1 MTVFGKRIPMMASLI
16 VWFAV
21 WEIVGRSEAIL
32 LIPPFTAVIEAAVTM
47 IPTDKFQN
55 AAIITLQGFLVG
67 MGLAI
72 AVGVPL
78 GALMGRVK
86 SIDEIL
92 GVWVNIFVSAPL
104 TAVVPVLMVIFGF
117 GQVTVVVT
125 VFLFAVWVIVLDTQA
140 GIKHVNPA
148 LLDMAR
154 SFGAGRFEVYTKVL
168 VLAALPE
175 ILAGVRLGLIR
186 GVKGVVIGQL
196 LIAIIGI
203 GELFELY
210 SRNFLFKEFWAL
222 IIMVFAFAFAVSE
235 LVAYFERRIEY
246 YSSTR

>member
-32 LIPPFTAVIEAAVTM
+32 LVPPFTAVIEAAVTM

-104 TAVVPVLMVIFGF
+104 TALVPVLMVIFGF

-140 GIKHVNPA
+140 GIKHVNPS
-148 LLDMAR
+148 LLDMAG

>member
-1 MTVFGKRIPMMASLI
+1 MIVFGKKIPMMASLI

-32 LIPPFTAVIEAAVTM
+32 LVPPFTAVIEAAVTM

-55 AAIITLQGFLVG
+55 AAIFTLQGFLVG

-104 TAVVPVLMVIFGF
+104 TALVPVLMVIFGF

-140 GIKHVNPA
+140 GIKHVNPS
-148 LLDMAR
+148 LLDMAH

-235 LVAYFERRIEY
+235 LVAYFERRIEFY
-246 YSSTR
+246 ARTR

>member
-32 LIPPFTAVIEAAVTM
+32 LVPPFTAVIEAAVTM

-55 AAIITLQGFLVG
+55 AAIITLQGFLAG

-72 AVGVPL
+72 AVGIPL

-86 SIDEIL
+86 SIDQIL
-92 GVWVNIFVSAPL
+92 GIWVNVFLSAPL
-104 TAVVPVLMVIFGF
+104 TALVPVLMAIFGF

-140 GIKHVNPA
+140 GIKHVNPS
-148 LLDMAR
+148 LLDMAH

>member
-1 MTVFGKRIPMMASLI
+1 MMASLI

-32 LIPPFTAVIEAAVTM
+32 LVPPFTAVIEAAVTM

-55 AAIITLQGFLVG
+55 AAIITLQGFLAG

-72 AVGVPL
+72 AVGIPL

-86 SIDEIL
+86 SIDQIL
-92 GVWVNIFVSAPL
+92 GIWVNVFLSAPL
-104 TAVVPVLMVIFGF
+104 TALVPVLMAIFGF

-140 GIKHVNPA
+140 GIKHVNPS
-148 LLDMAR
+148 LLDMAH

>member
-32 LIPPFTAVIEAAVTM
+32 LVPPFTAVIEAAVTM

-67 MGLAI
+67 MGLAVT
-72 AVGVPL
+72 VGVPL

-125 VFLFAVWVIVLDTQA
+125 VFLFAVWVIVLDTLS
-140 GIKHVNPA
+140 PT
-148 LLDMAR
+148 
-154 SFGAGRFEVYTKVL
+154 FF
-168 VLAALPE
+168 
-175 ILAGVRLGLIR
+175 
-186 GVKGVVIGQL
+186 
-196 LIAIIGI
+196 
-203 GELFELY
+203 
-210 SRNFLFKEFWAL
+210 
-222 IIMVFAFAFAVSE
+222 
-235 LVAYFERRIEY
+235 
-246 YSSTR
+246 

>member
-1 MTVFGKRIPMMASLI
+1 MIVFGKKIPMMASLI

-32 LIPPFTAVIEAAVTM
+32 LVPPFTAVIEAAVTM

-104 TAVVPVLMVIFGF
+104 TAVVPVLMAIFGF

-140 GIKHVNPA
+140 GIKHVNPS

-154 SFGAGRFEVYTKVL
+154 SFGAGRFEIYTKVL

>member
-1 MTVFGKRIPMMASLI
+1 MIVFGKKIPMMASLI

-32 LIPPFTAVIEAAVTM
+32 LVPPFTAVIEAAVTM

-104 TAVVPVLMVIFGF
+104 TALVPVLMVIFGF

-140 GIKHVNPA
+140 GIKHVNPS
-148 LLDMAR
+148 LLDMAH

>member
-1 MTVFGKRIPMMASLI
+1 MIVFGKKIPMMASLI

-32 LIPPFTAVIEAAVTM
+32 LVPPFTAVIEAAVTM

-72 AVGVPL
+72 AVGVPF

-104 TAVVPVLMVIFGF
+104 TALVPVLMVIFGF

-140 GIKHVNPA
+140 GIKHVNPS

-154 SFGAGRFEVYTKVL
+154 SFGAGRFEIYTKVL

>member
-1 MTVFGKRIPMMASLI
+1 MIVFGKKIPMMASLI

-32 LIPPFTAVIEAAVTM
+32 LVPPFTAVIEAAVTM

-55 AAIITLQGFLVG
+55 AAIITLQGFLAG

-72 AVGVPL
+72 AVGIPL

-86 SIDEIL
+86 SIDQIL
-92 GVWVNIFVSAPL
+92 GIWVNVFLSAPL
-104 TAVVPVLMVIFGF
+104 TALVPVLMAIFGF

-140 GIKHVNPA
+140 GIKQVNPS

-154 SFGAGRFEVYTKVL
+154 SFGAGRFEIYTKVL